1 MPFGLFA
8 TKSTYDAKAGAHKF
22 KATVVSL
29 AMTEFE
35 EPRFDLNNDAHLSR
49 ISECTAAL
57 NEHLPILQSRD
68 KHIAIGFGIAG
79 AALALAAV
87 IPFGLTI
94 AISGVA
100 YGAYFLGGR
109 DDPYNKFNAALEE
122 LAHCCDWALSDFNS
136 HKICH
141 ENVKAMLKT
150 LAPFVTRDDL
160 ITIMGSESEANRVI
174 NALKILNS
182 HEQDVHH
189 APETTQNLPKPTPY
203 QLATR
208 DTVNYHLY
216 GYQQGGSLASLG
228 HVILI
233 YLQTA
238 YSYVCNLIS
247 EAFNKTEEESNHD
260 SAAAMKV

>member
-8 TKSTYDAKAGAHKF
+8 TKSTYDAKAGAQKF

-29 AMTEFE
+29 AITELQE
-35 EPRFDLNNDAHLSR
+35 THFDLHNDDHLTR
-49 ISECTAAL
+49 LRECTAAL
-57 NEHLPILQSRD
+57 NEHLPVLQSRD

-79 AALALAAV
+79 VALALAAV

-122 LAHCCDWALSDFNS
+122 LAHCCDWALSDLNS

-174 NALKILNS
+174 NALEILNR
-182 HEQDVHH
+182 HEQDDHH
-189 APETTQNLPKPTPY
+189 ASETTQNLPKPTPY

-228 HVILI
+228 HVIAI
-233 YLQTA
+233 YFQTA
-238 YSYVCNLIS
+238 YSHICNLIS
-247 EAFNKTEEESNHD
+247 EAFSNHD
-260 SAAAMKV
+260 SSAAMKV